1 LRLVNHLKAENHFAG
16 GIDNSTGDFSYVV
29 FTDPQFGLMNM
40 LHEGGEGI
48 DWSKDI
54 DHMEILAAKVNAL
67 KPKPSFIFCTGDLAN
82 AYPTNLLIEANDPD
96 WKRALG
102 FKAPYRTPQTVDLIT
117 SLNRFDS
124 SIPVLFNAGN
134 HDLSED
140 PERYQLD
147 AFQRVW
153 GDTYFHFWAHGRL
166 FIALETQF
174 FRSSQPETIDLM
186 LEEIHWLEELF
197 NTMPKDIPKTVMM
210 HAPLFI
216 DNVLETDSDEAK
228 AIPSHN
234 RHLIL
239 NLFCQNNVDLIYS
252 GHTHNTHF
260 PPLHD
265 CGSHKLKQIILTS
278 INAQLDWQSDT
289 KYYPIGKP
297 QFIHTVI
304 QQNQRNINLIDL

>member
-1 LRLVNHLKAENHFAG
+1 
-16 GIDNSTGDFSYVV
+16 
-29 FTDPQFGLMNM
+29 M
-40 LHEGGEGI
+40 
-48 DWSKDI
+48 
-54 DHMEILAAKVNAL
+54 
-67 KPKPSFIFCTGDLAN
+67 AN

-153 GDTYFHFWAHGRL
+153 GDTYYHFWAHGRL

-186 LEEIHWLEELF
+186 LEEIHWLDELL

-216 DNVLETDSDEAK
+216 DNVLETDSDEG
-228 AIPSHN
+228 IVPFHQ
-234 RHLIL
+234 L
-239 NLFCQNNVDLIYS
+239 NFLQ
-252 GHTHNTHF
+252 
-260 PPLHD
+260 
-265 CGSHKLKQIILTS
+265 
-278 INAQLDWQSDT
+278 
-289 KYYPIGKP
+289 
-297 QFIHTVI
+297 
-304 QQNQRNINLIDL
+304 